1 MRDARTEGLSPR
13 HRFHARGAFAPA
25 LRSARKLR
33 GKTAVIHVVPARPG
47 VSRLGIALTR
57 RVAPSSVQRNR
68 IKRMV
73 RELFRRHPAK
83 RAGLDLVVSLREAAG
98 RVDTKALAEEIRTL
112 LDQVIA
118 RTER

>member
-1 MRDARTEGLSPR
+1 MRDARQEGLSRR
-13 HRFHARGAFAPA
+13 HRFQARGAFAPA

-33 GKTAVIHVVPARPG
+33 GKMALIHVVPARPG

-57 RVAPSSVQRNR
+57 RVTPSSVQRNR

-83 RAGLDLVVSLREAAG
+83 RAGLDLVVSLRESAG
-98 RVDTKALAEEIRTL
+98 RAGLRELAEEIRAL
-112 LDQVIA
+112 LDQAVVPV
-118 RTER
+118 ER

>member
-1 MRDARTEGLSPR
+1 VREARSEGLSQR
-13 HRFHARGAFAPA
+13 HRFHARGAFGPA

-33 GKTAVIHVVPARPG
+33 GKMALIHVAPARPG

-83 RAGLDLVVSLREAAG
+83 RAGLDLVVTLREAAG
-98 RVDTKALAEEIRTL
+98 RVDAKTLSEEIRAL
-112 LDQVIA
+112 LDQAVA
-118 RTER
+118 PPER